1 MTVRAKGAEGTEVL
15 VSNHSAGRRW
25 RLLLADDHKPMLAS
39 VKELLRVHY
48 DVVGMA
54 CDGETLLDLVAKLE
68 PDIAVIDISMP
79 GLNGMAAARC
89 LKDSGTRTKLI
100 FLTIYANP
108 EFVRAAFAVGALGY
122 VLKRCIVTD
131 LPLAIE
137 AALAGKRFL
146 SAPLAESHR

>member
-1 MTVRAKGAEGTEVL
+1 M
-15 VSNHSAGRRW
+15 SNHSAGRRW

-79 GLNGMAAARC
+79 GLNGMQAAQC
-89 LKDSGTRTKLI
+89 LKDSGTRTKLV
-100 FLTIYANP
+100 FLTIYGNP
-108 EFVRAAFAVGALGY
+108 EFVRAAFAAGALGY
-122 VLKRCIVTD
+122 VLKRRMLTD

-137 AALAGKRFL
+137 AALEGKRFL
-146 SAPLAESHR
+146 SAPLAEPHR

>member
-1 MTVRAKGAEGTEVL
+1 
-15 VSNHSAGRRW
+15 
-25 RLLLADDHKPMLAS
+25 LLLADDHKLMLAS
-39 VKELLRVHY
+39 VKELLRVRY

-54 CDGETLLDLVAKLE
+54 YDGETLLDLVAKLE

-122 VLKRCIVTD
+122 VSQ
-131 LPLAIE
+131 
-137 AALAGKRFL
+137 ALHRNR
-146 SAPLAESHR
+146 SASGDRSGACR

>member
-1 MTVRAKGAEGTEVL
+1 

-122 VLKRCIVTD
+122 VLKRCMVTD

>member
-122 VLKRCIVTD
+122 VLKRCMVTD

-146 SAPLAESHR
+146 STPLAESHR

>member
-54 CDGETLLDLVAKLE
+54 CDGETLLDLVAKLD

-122 VLKRCIVTD
+122 VLKRCMVTD

-146 SAPLAESHR
+146 STPLAESHR